1 MNQPSIALCAA
12 ALLTACGNH
21 FPAGTWVL
29 DTRAE
34 QGPAC
39 FQQQLMINEESM
51 TLPGMGD
58 MPVRYERSGES
69 WLIIE
74 TSLMGDAVGSFER
87 DGSRLFLTFA
97 GSRCVYRRA

>member
-58 MPVRYERSGES
+58 MPVRYERSGEG
-69 WLIIE
+69 WRIIE

-87 DGSRLFLTFA
+87 DGSRLSLTFA
-97 GSRCVYRRA
+97 VSRCVYRRA